1 MTTIVIPGLW
11 YSETQRANRQR
22 QKLHLK
28 PYADAQPAHPEERR
42 MVDRSWQRLNT
53 NQKLEWLLNEVF
65 RNASHTIDLNIRMD
79 DGFAAA
85 DVRLKMIADDLEV
98 LKSEVEVVA

>member
-1 MTTIVIPGLW
+1 
-11 YSETQRANRQR
+11 
-22 QKLHLK
+22 
-28 PYADAQPAHPEERR
+28 

-53 NQKLEWLLNEVF
+53 DQKLEWLLNEVL
-65 RNASHTIDLNIRMD
+65 RNATHTIDLNLRMD

-85 DVRLKMIADDLEV
+85 DVKLKMVAEDLEV